1 MIFFKKINPGAARRF
16 HGGRAIWI
24 NKKCPFLAVLG
35 QNNNFKIQNVYINVM
50 RPFSIVVAAA
60 SSSLG
65 IGKGGDLPWKIAED
79 MAFFKTLTSIVTSP
93 DAKNAVIMGRKTWQ
107 SIPKKFRPLNGRL
120 NGKKMLI
127 NVFLYAIYIYLSFI
141 QLFCQRIQRREN
153 F

>member
-1 MIFFKKINPGAARRF
+1 
-16 HGGRAIWI
+16 
-24 NKKCPFLAVLG
+24 
-35 QNNNFKIQNVYINVM
+35 M

-65 IGKGGDLPWKIAED
+65 IGKGGDLPWKLAED
-79 MAFFKTLTSIVTSP
+79 MTFFKTLTSIVTSP

-120 NGKKMLI
+120 NGMKMLI
-127 NVFLYAIYIYLSFI
+127 NVFLYTIYIYLSFF